1 MEITIKYLKKSKY
14 ISHIVIST
22 DDKKMS
28 EIASK
33 YKCFVIFPRP
43 KKLSNDNATSEMALK
58 HALNIYEKKFGK
70 VDITAY
76 TQVTEPNKP
85 VGIMDKCIEKLI
97 KNKKIDSCFAA
108 YKQQK
113 NFWIQEKGF
122 LKRISPFEERYK
134 PRQKKKSVFRED
146 TGIALATRSKYIR
159 KGERIGKVV
168 KCITYDNPFFNIDI
182 NNYNDLKFAKKIL
195 K

>member
-113 NFWIQEKGF
+113 KF
-122 LKRISPFEERYK
+122 LDTRKRIFEKNK
-134 PRQKKKSVFRED
+134 P
-146 TGIALATRSKYIR
+146 I
-159 KGERIGKVV
+159 
-168 KCITYDNPFFNIDI
+168 
-182 NNYNDLKFAKKIL
+182 
-195 K
+195 

>member
-1 MEITIKYLKKSKY
+1 MIIPCIVLVRKNSKGVKKKNLIKIRNKTLLEIKIKYLKKSKY

-97 KNKKIDSCFAA
+97 KNKKSIVVLQLINNKKIFG
-108 YKQQK
+108 Y
-113 NFWIQEKGF
+113 
-122 LKRISPFEERYK
+122 
-134 PRQKKKSVFRED
+134 KKKDF
-146 TGIALATRSKYIR
+146 
-159 KGERIGKVV
+159 
-168 KCITYDNPFFNIDI
+168 
-182 NNYNDLKFAKKIL
+182 
-195 K
+195 